1 MNLGLRLKNLR
12 RELHLS
18 QEEIGGHGF
27 VSAPG
32 WIKIENGQRLPSDR
46 LIIEIVR
53 WLVKNK
59 HLAATSSEHLR
70 EELLTLKYLGHR
82 SEFVRALAQKR
93 HDALQKEHPEAPVL
107 TPAPLPEGVVRR
119 RQPGR
124 PATMSPRRTKA
135 SSGKQKA
142 S

>member
-46 LIIEIVR
+46 LIVEIVR

-59 HLAATSSEHLR
+59 HLATGSTEHLR

-82 SEFVRALAQKR
+82 SEFVRGLAQKR
-93 HDALQKEHPEAPVL
+93 FDALQKEHPNAPLL
-107 TPAPLPEGVVRR
+107 TPTALPEGAVRR

-124 PATMSPRRTKA
+124 PATMSPRRSKG
-135 SSGKQKA
+135 SSKQKA
-142 S
+142 